1 VALVVEDGTGRSD
14 AESYL
19 SVADANTYHGNFG
32 NAAWSG
38 TEAAKEAAL
47 RRATRY
53 IDGFYRARWK
63 GFKRLYN
70 QALEWPRYDVY
81 DLSGYF
87 VATDSVP
94 TGVKQALAEAA
105 LRELAE
111 PGSLQPDLERG
122 GAIQSESVQ
131 AGPVSTS
138 KTYSAGATSR
148 SVFAVLDEFLNAF
161 IRSGSTVKLVRS

>member
-1 VALVVEDGTGRSD
+1 MALVVEDGTGRSD

-19 SVADANTYHGNFG
+19 SVADANTHHGNFG

-38 TEAAKEAAL
+38 TDAAKEAAL

-53 IDGFYRARWK
+53 LDGFYRARWK
-63 GFKRLYN
+63 GFKRLRT
-70 QALEWPRYDVY
+70 QSLEWPRYDVY
-81 DLSGYF
+81 DLSGYY

-105 LRELAE
+105 LRELVE
-111 PGSLQPDLERG
+111 PNSLQPDLERG
-122 GAIQSESVQ
+122 GAVQSESVQ

-138 KTYSAGATSR
+138 KTYSADATAR
-148 SVFAVLDEFLNAF
+148 KAFAVLDEFLNAF
-161 IRSGSTVKLVRS
+161 TRSSSTAKLVRS